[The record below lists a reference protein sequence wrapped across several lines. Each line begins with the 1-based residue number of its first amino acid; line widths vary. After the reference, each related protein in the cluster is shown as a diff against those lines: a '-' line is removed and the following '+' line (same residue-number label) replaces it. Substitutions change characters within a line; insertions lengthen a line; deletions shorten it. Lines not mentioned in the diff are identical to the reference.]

1 MRRSTLVAIV
11 AAGLVFGT
19 SCSKTEDTSP
29 ETRLFGDPPVIQNV
43 NLTQGGGL
51 GQATCDYTK
60 VLEGF
65 LCMGGV
71 PLDQIEP
78 PIPTITIAVGYSEL
92 QFQIQVTDPNS
103 VAGGQSD
110 ILLVS
115 ASYQRS
121 NQGGTP
127 VETSIVILD
136 DGGTNNFNY
145 AQQGIEIQEGCTDQP
160 NDSVCPGRS
169 VSCGSAV
176 YTLTSND
183 ATAND
188 TTFTRGFA
196 LISNTFNLT
205 APTGITLGSKASLA
219 LNCVAKDKKQ
229 FPAFADVALGQGVS
243 FKIEAVDRAGNLA
256 TWPAQPQASFNQ
268 TNFSCAGD
276 DCACCFLL
284 SSQPQADC
292 ADRPGLRGIP
302 GSGFENGLCVDLL

>member
-1 MRRSTLVAIV
+1 MRRFTLVAAV
-11 AAGLVFGT
+11 AAGLLFGT

-43 NLTQGGGL
+43 TLNQGGAL
-51 GQATCDYTK
+51 GQAVCDYTK

-65 LCMGGV
+65 LCMGGI
-71 PLDQIEP
+71 PLDQIQAP
-78 PIPTITIAVGYSEL
+78 MPTITITVGYSEL
-92 QFQIQVTDPNS
+92 QFQIQVTDPNTP
-103 VAGGQSD
+103 AGGPTD

-127 VETSIVILD
+127 VETSLVILD

-145 AQQGIEIQEGCTDQP
+145 AQQGIEIQEACTDQP
-160 NDSVCPGRS
+160 PDTVCPGTS
-169 VSCGSAV
+169 VSCSSAT

-183 ATAND
+183 TAAND
-188 TTFTRGFA
+188 ATFTRGFA

-205 APTGITLGSKASLA
+205 APAGVTLGSKASLA
-219 LNCVAKDKKQ
+219 LNCVARDKKQ
-229 FPAFADVALGQGVS
+229 FPAFADVALGQPVS

-256 TWPAQPQASFNQ
+256 TWPAHPTGTFSQ
-268 TNFSCAGD
+268 TTLACTGD

-284 SSQPQADC
+284 SSQPGADC
-292 ADRPGLRGIP
+292 ADRPGLLGVP

>member
-1 MRRSTLVAIV
+1 MRRFTLVAIV
-11 AAGLVFGT
+11 AAGLLFGT

-29 ETRLFGDPPVIQNV
+29 ETRLFGEPPVIQNV
-43 NLTQGGGL
+43 SLTQGGGL

-78 PIPTITIAVGYSEL
+78 PIPTITISVGYSEL
-92 QFQIQVTDPNS
+92 QFQVQVTDPNS

-127 VETSIVILD
+127 VETSLVILD

-145 AQQGIEIQEGCTDQP
+145 SQQGIEIQEGCTDQP

-169 VSCGSAV
+169 VSCASAV

-183 ATAND
+183 GVAND

-205 APTGITLGSKASLA
+205 APTGISLGSKASLA
-219 LNCVAKDKKQ
+219 LNCVARDKGQ
-229 FPAFADVALGQGVS
+229 YPAFADVALGQGVS

-256 TWPAQPQASFNQ
+256 TWPAQPQASFTQ
-268 TNFSCAGD
+268 TNFSCTGD
-276 DCACCFLL
+276 ECACCFLL
-284 SSQPQADC
+284 SSQPGADC
-292 ADRPGLRGIP
+292 ADRPGLRGVP